1 MADTEHVINMCEK
14 SADECDRH
22 GMTDE
27 ARLFRGIADDLDNLR
42 PLIDG

>member
-1 MADTEHVINMCEK
+1 MPDTKHVISMCKK

-22 GMTDE
+22 GMTSE
-27 ARLFRGIADDLDNLR
+27 AELFRGIADDLDHLR